1 MPPHLQPFSRP
12 APPKK
17 PYPTF
22 PLWPHKSGSW
32 VAVVDGVRRSFGGW
46 RKDPKGDFALGEYEK
61 YVAARQRGLPPI
73 LADQSTT
80 LREVINHYLDR
91 QRQRAETGGITH
103 RNHGDAVR
111 VLTRFAKQVGPGRR
125 IIDLR
130 AATFRHYRASLNDFA
145 PPTIAR
151 HIRHIKAAFRW
162 AFDEEIVVA
171 PPRYGADFKPP
182 RPSVRQAKQFTADE
196 IRAML
201 AKATLPLR
209 AMIRLGIE
217 CGFGNTDCAALLWEE
232 VDLDRRFIQLIE
244 GRHKTNARRRCAI
257 SPALV
262 ADLKTWRE
270 VQAKREVPIA
280 VPGAVFSTLT
290 GQRYVREIPSA
301 DPRTPPRLVDAIA
314 TAFGKLRREKLK
326 MKTDGRSFYTLRR
339 THRTWADEL
348 RDHHASALVMGHKT
362 GEVASLYVQSV
373 DDARLLLILNHVLA
387 RLKRTESPQPKVG
400 GDRPV
405 AKASAAAAP
414 RTKRG
419 RHGRFSKSSGRSNR
433 SRR

>member
-73 LADQSTT
+73 LADQSAT

-262 ADLKTWRE
+262 ADLKAWRE
-270 VQAKREVPIA
+270 VQAKRSSDRRSRRGLLDPHRPDGTSA
-280 VPGAVFSTLT
+280 RSPAPTRAPRRDWSM
-290 GQRYVREIPSA
+290 PSL
-301 DPRTPPRLVDAIA
+301 P
-314 TAFGKLRREKLK
+314 AFGKLRREKLK

-387 RLKRTESPQPKVG
+387 RLKRTESPQPKG
-400 GDRPV
+400 DGDRPV